1 MNGLRAE
8 TLLKVFKDHNE
19 RCATLAGK
27 EDMSPATVE
36 RYETS
41 YRHTQEFIR
50 DSFGKDTVQM
60 PFFSEGSS
68 CIIHKHKTARFNV

>member
-1 MNGLRAE
+1 M
-8 TLLKVFKDHNE
+8 
-19 RCATLAGK
+19 LAGK
-27 EDMSPATVE
+27 EDMSPATVG

-60 PFFSEGSS
+60 PFFSE
-68 CIIHKHKTARFNV
+68 